1 MSVVESNLQSN
12 LSTLKKTVKNAVGK
26 IKDTSA
32 KYTDSL
38 ENFNLI
44 NTVYSNP
51 WYFGLVEL
59 LQYGIFIY
67 IIYKYNPFNVPT
79 DHPAFTNVLVLL
91 VSFLYVGLFYFL
103 KASTPLSFL
112 TDPDINKRKP
122 TETAFLFKTIKTIAA
137 FIGFV
142 FLTLGIVWF
151 FRHLS
156 ILTTLLHHGILFMI
170 LLLTISI
177 IYILCKP
184 LIANVLDK
192 AKNQPLS
199 LVSFILNLILF
210 VPCLVEQFIYYL
222 KNQYN
227 LTSKPVWLLLFI
239 EIILITLWVI
249 VPILFHMM
257 TTHDGKQLLS
267 DPNYLNKEYTLGTF
281 ENLHADTI
289 KTGGRFKY
297 HYSLSA
303 WIYINPQPP
312 NTSSAYTKYT
322 SLLNYG
328 NKPNVQFNGKLNSFR
343 VMTQTGK
350 GDLVEIFETKDFI
363 YQKWNN
369 IVINYDGGTM
379 DVFLNGEL
387 VGSRPNIA
395 PYMTY
400 ENITGGSKDGIQG
413 GICNVNYYNSIMKQ
427 STILLMYKLLRD
439 KKVPLYF

>member
-1 MSVVESNLQSN
+1 MSNIESNISLI
-12 LSTLKKTVKNAVGK
+12 KKTVKTAVGK
-26 IKDTSA
+26 IKDTGV
-32 KYTDSL
+32 KYTDSV
-38 ENFNLI
+38 ENFNLV

-51 WYFGLVEL
+51 WYFGFVEL
-59 LQYGIFIY
+59 LQYCIFIY
-67 IIYKYNPFNVPT
+67 IIYKYNPFDVPT
-79 DHPAFTNVLVLL
+79 DHPAFTNLLVLF
-91 VSFLYVGLFYFL
+91 VSFLYVVLFYFL
-103 KASTPLSFL
+103 KVSTPLSLL

-122 TETAFLFKTIKTIAA
+122 TEVEFLYKTIKTVGV

-142 FLTLGIVWF
+142 FVTLGVIWLF
-151 FRHLS
+151 KHLS
-156 ILTTLLHHGILFMI
+156 ILTTLLRHGLLFTI
-170 LLLTISI
+170 VLITISI

-184 LIANVLDK
+184 LISNILNK
-192 AKNQPLS
+192 AKTQPISLLS
-199 LVSFILNLILF
+199 FALNLVIF
-210 VPCLVEQFIYYL
+210 IPCLLEQFMYYL

-227 LTSKPVWLLLFI
+227 LTSKPVWMLLGVEF
-239 EIILITLWVI
+239 ILIILWVI
-249 VPILFHMM
+249 IPIVFHMI

-267 DPNYLNKEYTLGTF
+267 EPKYLNMEHTLGNF
-281 ENLHADTI
+281 ENLHVETI
-289 KTGGRFKY
+289 KKHGRFKY

-328 NKPNVQFNGKLNSFR
+328 NKPNVQYNGKLNSFR
-343 VMTQTGK
+343 VMAQVGK
-350 GDLVEIFETKDFI
+350 ENQGDLVEIFETKDII

-387 VGSRPNIA
+387 VGSRPNIV

-400 ENITGGSKDGIQG
+400 ENITCGTKDGIQG
-413 GICNVNYYNSIMKQ
+413 GICNVTYFNSVMKK

-439 KKVPLYF
+439 KKVPL